1 MELPKT
7 DVNARMEVFYNPVM
21 VSNRNISVL
30 FLNSIANRN
39 LKIALPLA
47 GSGIRG
53 LRFLKELKKGKIKQ
67 LDVNDHKENFE
78 TVFKINM
85 DLSKVKPTKK
95 VNIYHKDAS
104 LFLLQQ
110 DGYDYI
116 DLDPFGSPNPFIAS
130 TVARI
135 SRRGVIAVTAT
146 DTAALTGT
154 YPKVTKRKYWAKNLR
169 NYLMHEIGLRILIRK
184 IQLQGIQFDKALQ
197 PMLAYH
203 KDHYFRIYFKTE
215 KGKEKCDEI
224 IKNHQ
229 YLLFNDSTGEYKI
242 SEYNREDD
250 FIYLGPL
257 WVGELVERK
266 LIKKMVSINPFSEEK
281 KFLELLLEES
291 SMNTVGFYD
300 LHAIGKKNNICPL
313 KMRGILQK
321 LKGAHTH
328 FSPTGIKTKES
339 FTRLLQVMNNGAGK
353 RQGKKIKQNNCQ

>member
-7 DVNARMEVFYNPVM
+7 NVNAKMEVFYNPVM
-21 VSNRNISVL
+21 VSNRNISIL
-30 FLNSIANRN
+30 FLNSIVNKN

-78 TVFKINM
+78 TVFKTNM

-135 SRRGVIAVTAT
+135 SRGGVIAVTAT

-154 YPKVTKRKYWAKNLR
+154 YPKVTKRKY
-169 NYLMHEIGLRILIRK
+169 
-184 IQLQGIQFDKALQ
+184 
-197 PMLAYH
+197 
-203 KDHYFRIYFKTE
+203 
-215 KGKEKCDEI
+215 
-224 IKNHQ
+224 
-229 YLLFNDSTGEYKI
+229 
-242 SEYNREDD
+242 
-250 FIYLGPL
+250 
-257 WVGELVERK
+257 
-266 LIKKMVSINPFSEEK
+266 
-281 KFLELLLEES
+281 
-291 SMNTVGFYD
+291 
-300 LHAIGKKNNICPL
+300 
-313 KMRGILQK
+313 
-321 LKGAHTH
+321 
-328 FSPTGIKTKES
+328 
-339 FTRLLQVMNNGAGK
+339 
-353 RQGKKIKQNNCQ
+353 